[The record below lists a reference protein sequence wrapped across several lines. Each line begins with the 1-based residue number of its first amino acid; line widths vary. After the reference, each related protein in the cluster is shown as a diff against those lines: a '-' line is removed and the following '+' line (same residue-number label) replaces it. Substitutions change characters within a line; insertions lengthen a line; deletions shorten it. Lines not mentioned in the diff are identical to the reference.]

1 MDCQFNPLM
10 QFMIIVGVN
19 VWLRHSGVGN
29 KFLVVADVV
38 LEVGEWLIVTRG
50 NCGFKCLTNWSDIS
64 SLIGTY
70 CGEI

>member
-38 LEVGEWLIVTRG
+38 LEAGEWV
-50 NCGFKCLTNWSDIS
+50 
-64 SLIGTY
+64 IGVI
-70 CGEI
+70 CCHIIDVC